1 MWLSYRFR
9 FCRSSWHQ
17 RANSLGPLSLQ
28 RKAQLERNNPSKN
41 IVPIIICIMK
51 AMNKIL
57 IIGALVAQ
65 SVEGGGGEHRLSAS
79 ASASARCTRLDAC
92 KPWHHVEMLNLKPHL
107 TLILSSLYHRWCW
120 DMQWTICSLDQSIPL
135 CGKFKAHQMH
145 LRMHNEFLH

>member
-1 MWLSYRFR
+1 MWLSYRLR

-17 RANSLGPLSLQ
+17 RANSAHCLSREKHSSREIIHQ
-28 RKAQLERNNPSKN
+28 R
-41 IVPIIICIMK
+41 IPIIICIMK

-120 DMQWTICSLDQSIPL
+120 YMQWTICSLDQSIPL